1 VLLPLQK
8 RVFTIW
14 FVLMV
19 ELESSRTR
27 VSSRYKAK
35 YVNGMKMFIAFISST
50 ANKMNITMA
59 KNNALNGVVAELT
72 W

>member
-1 VLLPLQK
+1 MLLPLQK

-19 ELESSRTR
+19 ELESSQTR

-35 YVNGMKMFIAFISST
+35 YVNGMKMFMAFISST
-50 ANKMNITMA
+50 ANKMNITIA

>member
-1 VLLPLQK
+1 
-8 RVFTIW
+8 
-14 FVLMV
+14 
-19 ELESSRTR
+19 LESSRTR

-35 YVNGMKMFIAFISST
+35 YVNGMKMFMAFISST
-50 ANKMNITMA
+50 ANKMNITIA

>member
-1 VLLPLQK
+1 M
-8 RVFTIW
+8 W
-14 FVLMV
+14 FILMV
-19 ELESSRTR
+19 KLESSRTW

-35 YVNGMKMFIAFISST
+35 YVNGMKMFMAFISST
-50 ANKMNITMA
+50 ANKMNITIA